1 MLTKYRNTLSDKCLI
16 EAYKKSKIK
25 PKIYSFLKRGFDE
38 RQYNSPGIDLP
49 IASIFR
55 SKYHEYKE
63 YHTSMDD
70 FNLVTKKGLL
80 GGYNI
85 AKCAI
90 EILLKKIIPTNNIM
104 CEPLMSKR
112 NLYPT
117 MSNIQKNYSI
127 KYLDFLQ
134 YSDGKNDIEDISR
147 KIKLNKNKC
156 LKILKI
162 LNSKKIINL

>member
-1 MLTKYRNTLSDKCLI
+1 
-16 EAYKKSKIK
+16 
-25 PKIYSFLKRGFDE
+25 
-38 RQYNSPGIDLP
+38 
-49 IASIFR
+49 
-55 SKYHEYKE
+55 
-63 YHTSMDD
+63 
-70 FNLVTKKGLL
+70 
-80 GGYNI
+80 
-85 AKCAI
+85 
-90 EILLKKIIPTNNIM
+90 
-104 CEPLMSKR
+104 MSKR